1 MPRLHVQESECTV
14 THVSTGKLSTAES
27 RRPAIVAA
35 ALRGF
40 SRGGYGGTTVADI
53 ARDAGIS
60 SAYVFKLF
68 PGKERLFVA
77 AVDDCFDRIEATLES
92 AAASSHAATP
102 PEVLDAMGDAYAEL
116 ITDRTLLLIQVH
128 AQSVAS
134 VPAIGDA
141 LRDGLAR
148 ITRVA
153 KDRSGADDAAV
164 QRFIAYGQLCHLI
177 ATADIAEVDAEW
189 ARTLSSGI
197 RHLDPQGETHDESS

>member
-1 MPRLHVQESECTV
+1 MASGT
-14 THVSTGKLSTAES
+14 LSTAES
-27 RRPAIVAA
+27 RRPVITSA
-35 ALRGF
+35 ALRAF

-77 AVDDCFDRIEATLES
+77 AVDACFEQIEATLDQ
-92 AAASSHAATP
+92 AAAESRRSTP
-102 PEVLDAMGDAYAEL
+102 SEILDAMGDAYAEL

-141 LRDGLAR
+141 LRGGLAR

-153 KDRSGADDAAV
+153 KERSGADDAAV

-189 ARTLSSGI
+189 ARTLSNGI
-197 RHLDPQGETHDESS
+197 RHLDPPGETHDDSA